1 MKEKQI
7 GGDHYKNLQI
17 EPWEYA
23 EANALT
29 FLEGSAIKYITRH
42 RLKGKDE
49 DLQKAI
55 HCIEL
60 LRKSYYP

>member
-23 EANALT
+23 EANVGNRENFFKEYQDSIQNA
-29 FLEGSAIKYITRH
+29 Y
-42 RLKGKDE
+42 
-49 DLQKAI
+49 
-55 HCIEL
+55 
-60 LRKSYYP
+60 